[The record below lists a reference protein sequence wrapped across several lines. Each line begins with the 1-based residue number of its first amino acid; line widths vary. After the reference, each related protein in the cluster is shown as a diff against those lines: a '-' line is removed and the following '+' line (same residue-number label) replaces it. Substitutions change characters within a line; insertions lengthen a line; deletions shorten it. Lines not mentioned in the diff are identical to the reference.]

1 MYLEIVNTYDFGF
14 HSPSL
19 MCAGHTTMFTLNIN
33 RHRHWIIYE
42 IKAKLYTVHSYS
54 DLTLRHYLV
63 LEVKR

>member
-1 MYLEIVNTYDFGF
+1 
-14 HSPSL
+14 

-63 LEVKR
+63 PEVKR